1 MVGPSIFD
9 RLTCESLQ
17 RKPALG
23 GDLHYTKPVSFD
35 LNSANVLAASLSPPP
50 PPSSSPLWSSKAMK
64 GTVEEVCKDIAWGE
78 EREIGRIGLAL
89 QDHICRDLIEEI
101 VIELGSFQSYSK
113 VNYSLPFEACKRRLC
128 FQLCL
133 CSQFS
138 RVLVFFNLLVLS
150 FTYAYKTKSKNLL
163 DTIRC
168 SKI

>member
-1 MVGPSIFD
+1 MIDVGRVQHHVRQQKKITKSGEEDLMVGPSIFD

-35 LNSANVLAASLSPPP
+35 LNSANVLAASLSP

-101 VIELGSFQSYSK
+101 VNELGSFQSYSK

-128 FQLCL
+128 F
-133 CSQFS
+133 
-138 RVLVFFNLLVLS
+138 
-150 FTYAYKTKSKNLL
+150 
-163 DTIRC
+163 
-168 SKI
+168 